1 MLNDQQKN
9 IASRIAGK
17 IKANKFP
24 NDDFENGYHSE
35 LLWSLLDNK
44 SKEPIDTIVGIKES
58 LLEIAFLLTNPD
70 LSSKL
75 DSYTQKNVGD
85 HLKKL
90 VDFFDTMRIY
100 SNEIQYYFDYMRLK
114 YYSASIEAD
123 ELTHYIEE
131 YEEVN

>member
-9 IASRIAGK
+9 RAKQIAEN

-24 NDDFENGYHSE
+24 NDNFENGYHSE

-44 SKEPIDTIVGIKES
+44 RKEPIDTIVGIKES

-75 DSYTQKNVGD
+75 HSYTQKHVGD
-85 HLKKL
+85 HLKKM
-90 VDFFDTMRIY
+90 VDFFDSMLIN
-100 SNEIQYYFDYMRLK
+100 SNEIEYYFDYMRLK
-114 YYSASIEAD
+114 YYSGSIEED
-123 ELTHYIEE
+123 ELTHYIQE